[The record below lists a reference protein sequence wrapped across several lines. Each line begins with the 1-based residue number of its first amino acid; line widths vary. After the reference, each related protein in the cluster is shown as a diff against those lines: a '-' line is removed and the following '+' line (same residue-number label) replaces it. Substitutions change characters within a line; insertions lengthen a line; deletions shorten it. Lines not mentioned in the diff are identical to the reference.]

1 MSGAA
6 VDERQAPVEPE
17 EGSGATKKQ
26 RTGGEAV
33 AKAGK
38 GAPKQEQVSRNKRNR
53 VKGKEEGGGVA
64 NKQRSKCP
72 HQRER
77 IRCKECGGAG
87 ICHHQRER
95 RRCKECQQE
104 ATPGIDAL
112 LSVMEGRS

>member
-53 VKGKEEGGGVA
+53 VKGREEGGGVA

-87 ICHHQRER
+87 MCPHQRIR
-95 RRCKECQQE
+95 SQCKECGGASICPHQ
-104 ATPGIDAL
+104 
-112 LSVMEGRS
+112 R